1 MRILFVRQPP
11 GMSCSRKAP
20 RTARERV
27 RQKEWYPMPW
37 DDTRRTVHTETIDI
51 SYSME
56 EHQKAKRMEA
66 RRQRQQ
72 EYKIF
77 YYGNTQERASQK

>member
-1 MRILFVRQPP
+1 
-11 GMSCSRKAP
+11 MSCSRKAP

-51 SYSME
+51 SHSME